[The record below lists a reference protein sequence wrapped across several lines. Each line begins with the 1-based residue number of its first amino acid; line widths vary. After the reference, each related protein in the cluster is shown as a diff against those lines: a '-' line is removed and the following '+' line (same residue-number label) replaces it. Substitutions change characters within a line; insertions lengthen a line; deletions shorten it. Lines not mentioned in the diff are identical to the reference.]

1 MHIIKIRCN
10 QVLSET
16 LWEIELLVDIDL
28 ILAKAG
34 SVKRHLNRIFE
45 KRSTD
50 LNTFLKDIDLQ
61 ESILFNI
68 QMAVQNCIDIAAHII
83 SDEGF
88 GVPGSTNEMFYLLE
102 ENGYLDNEITEKM
115 VKAVGLRNLVV
126 NEYSKIDLDRIF
138 EVAQKDIADL
148 TEYLKSI
155 FNKLGLA
162 DK

>member
-1 MHIIKIRCN
+1 
-10 QVLSET
+10 V
-16 LWEIELLVDIDL
+16 VDTDL

-34 SVKRHLNRIFE
+34 SIKKHLNRVFE
-45 KRSTD
+45 KRETD
-50 LNTFLKDIDLQ
+50 LRTFLKDIDRQ

-83 SDEGF
+83 SDQGL

-115 VKAVGLRNLVV
+115 VKAVGLRNLIVH
-126 NEYSKIDLDRIF
+126 EYSKIDLNQIF
-138 EVAQKDIADL
+138 EVAQKDITDL
-148 TEYLKSI
+148 NEYLKSI
-155 FNKLGLA
+155 FKKLDLA